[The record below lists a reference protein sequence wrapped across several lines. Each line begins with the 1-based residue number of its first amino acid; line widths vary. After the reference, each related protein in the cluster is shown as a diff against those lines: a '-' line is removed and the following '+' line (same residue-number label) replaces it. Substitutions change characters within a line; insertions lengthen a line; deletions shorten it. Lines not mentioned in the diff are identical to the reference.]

1 MHGSFASSCAVAD
14 VQANG
19 ATIWSASQAVYP
31 LRSSAAMVLGMRAQD
46 VHVIFRM
53 GSGCYGCNAADTVSY
68 DAALLSQSAGKPVRV
83 QLSRKDE
90 MISENYGYAFVLN
103 ERAGVNADGT
113 IVAWDHESWSP
124 VYGNRPGNNQ
134 PGNVITGMLAGFE
147 PAAFAARTPAPD
159 PTNFANNSN
168 ATPSY
173 VTGCVG
179 ARCGGTGRIASQR
192 VLTHNIRS
200 PFFTG
205 PLRSPERL
213 QNTFAHESF
222 MDEIAAAIR
231 VDPVELR
238 LKHLADPRLI
248 EVVQA
253 AARAANWESRPSP
266 RPGNRRS
273 GSDSGRGMSCVLYE
287 GDNGYCAVVAEVDV
301 HQDSGVVDVK
311 RLVIAEDCGAISNPD
326 GLRNQL
332 EGGAMQGMSR
342 VLLEEVTWD
351 NSKVTSIDWRTYKP
365 LFLGINIPKI
375 ETVLINRPDQ
385 RATGAGETAV
395 TVTPAAIANAI
406 FDATG
411 ARMRTVPF
419 TADRVK
425 AALAARV

>member
-1 MHGSFASSCAVAD
+1 
-14 VQANG
+14 
-19 ATIWSASQAVYP
+19 
-31 LRSSAAMVLGMRAQD
+31 
-46 VHVIFRM
+46 
-53 GSGCYGCNAADTVSY
+53 VS
-68 DAALLSQSAGKPVRV
+68 
-83 QLSRKDE
+83 
-90 MISENYGYAFVLN
+90 
-103 ERAGVNADGT
+103 
-113 IVAWDHESWSP
+113 
-124 VYGNRPGNNQ
+124 
-134 PGNVITGMLAGFE
+134 
-147 PAAFAARTPAPD
+147 
-159 PTNFANNSN
+159 
-168 ATPSY
+168 
-173 VTGCVG
+173 GCVG
-179 ARCGGTGRIASQR
+179 TRCGGTGTIQSQR

-248 EVVQA
+248 EVVKT

-266 RPGNRRS
+266 KPGNRQT
-273 GSDSGRGMSCVLYE
+273 GVVSGRGISCVLYE

-301 HQDSGVVDVK
+301 HQDTGVVDVK

-332 EGGAMQGMSR
+332 EGGALQGISR

-351 NSKVTSIDWRTYKP
+351 NNKVTSVDWRTYRP
-365 LFLGINIPKI
+365 LFLGASIPKI

-411 ARMRTVPF
+411 ARLRTVPF
-419 TADRVK
+419 TAERVK
-425 AALAARV
+425 AALAARRL